1 MELCFR
7 GMCVCV
13 YACAHVWCTE
23 KGYGLVY
30 HGEKYLKSIDL
41 NDFFKIVFLTL
52 QSSRKGAWNGY
63 KIEGP
68 PSLIKKAF
76 FVVCVG
82 GTS

>member
-1 MELCFR
+1 MKQQNVKLSYGTLFQGYVCVCV
-7 GMCVCV
+7 CVCV

-52 QSSRKGAWNGY
+52 QSSRKGA
-63 KIEGP
+63 
-68 PSLIKKAF
+68 
-76 FVVCVG
+76 
-82 GTS
+82 